1 MSRWDVKVAER
12 SPSELYGKLG
22 IAVGQ
27 AAYRSYRELLASARM
42 QRLQNEGARPQRL
55 LWASTGTKDE
65 ALPDV
70 LYIEGLASPL
80 TVNTMPEKTLKA
92 FADHGTVPVDCPPT
106 AATPSRV
113 LQAHREAG
121 MEPNE
126 LAEQLQEEGKEAFVN
141 SWKDLLASIERQKVA

>member
-1 MSRWDVKVAER
+1 
-12 SPSELYGKLG
+12 
-22 IAVGQ
+22 
-27 AAYRSYRELLASARM
+27 M

-65 ALPDV
+65 ALSDV

-80 TVNTMPEKTLKA
+80 TVNTMPEKTLRRSPTTA
-92 FADHGTVPVDCPPT
+92 RCGEPLPADGGD
-106 AATPSRV
+106 ADQV

-126 LAEQLQEEGKEAFVN
+126 LAEQLQEEGKETFVN